1 MGSSPSTHIEI
12 LANIFYII
20 KLASQFFLEFNLP
33 ESISSLGVSVSILVK
48 EGDLIKDARFR
59 AKFNLFLSNSPDV
72 SILCTS

>member
-1 MGSSPSTHIEI
+1 M
-12 LANIFYII
+12 FYII
-20 KLASQFFLEFNLP
+20 KLASQFFLKFNLLP